1 MHDVPATGLPPRD
14 PGHPHDHAAPDPTV
28 SARLPAVSDDRSPNA
43 WVCPFLRAIDEH
55 AVLGPPI
62 EAPDP
67 ANRCAA
73 LHDAVPQSLRQQE
86 LVCLTSGHVN
96 CPRYLRGSM
105 ALNRPLERVTAT
117 RTVTPA
123 TAGALAIFALA
134 FMASL
139 AFVVANGG
147 LIAQRRGSHADRVGR
162 RPGRGRDR
170 PADART
176 DGRSRHRSAD
186 ADADADA
193 QSGTDA
199 DTRAPLPTATPEPTP
214 IPKPKP
220 TSDRYALLKPCPD
233 APDCYLY
240 VVRSGD
246 NLTSIARYFG
256 VPLNTVKAMNPWT
269 QNGLTVGR
277 ALRMPPPTR

>member
-1 MHDVPATGLPPRD
+1 VHDVPATGLPPRD
-14 PGHPHDHAAPDPTV
+14 PGHPHDHAVPDPTV

-43 WVCPFLRAIDEH
+43 WVCPYLRAIDEH

-62 EAPDP
+62 ESPQP

-73 LHDAVPQSLRQQE
+73 LVDAVPQSLRQQE

-96 CPRYLRGSM
+96 CPRYMRGLM

-117 RTVTPA
+117 RTVIPA

-147 LIAQRRGSHADRVGR
+147 LTLNVAAATPITSGAVLGEVATAPPTPEPTPQ
-162 RPGRGRDR
+162 PT
-170 PADART
+170 PAPT
-176 DGRSRHRSAD
+176 PTPTPSP
-186 ADADADA
+186 
-193 QSGTDA
+193 
-199 DTRAPLPTATPEPTP
+199 APTPTPSPLSTATPEPTP

-269 QNGLTVGR
+269 KNGLTVGR
-277 ALRMPPPTR
+277 ALRLPPPTR